1 MLQSDLQSAI
11 NESKLIISRSG
22 YSTIMD
28 LEKLGVKVFFIP
40 TPGQF
45 EQEYL
50 AKYLKSQNIAPFVCQ
65 DDFNIKMLE
74 EVKNYKGFTQK
85 Y

>member
-1 MLQSDLQSAI
+1 
-11 NESKLIISRSG
+11 SG

-28 LEKLGVKVFFIP
+28 LEKLSAKVFFIP

-50 AKYLKSQNIAPFVCQ
+50 AKYLESQNIASFTCQ

-74 EVKNYKGFTQK
+74 EVKNYKGFTHKKIANENQIPLTIFK
-85 Y
+85 